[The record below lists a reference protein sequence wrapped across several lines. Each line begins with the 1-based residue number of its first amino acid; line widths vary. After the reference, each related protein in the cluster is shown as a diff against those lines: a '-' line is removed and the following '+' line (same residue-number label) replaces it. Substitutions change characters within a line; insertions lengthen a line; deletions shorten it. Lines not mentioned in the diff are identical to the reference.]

1 MDVWYKTEEITK
13 EEKSQLVSQ
22 LVGNHQNTR
31 EKAEAI
37 VKEFDEVL
45 RKEHSEMD
53 SIPKALGYSRIR
65 PNDILNMIKRCF
77 QMGMGS
83 VLFKARGIHDR
94 LYPTGKGK
102 NPGTSEE
109 VKPSG
114 DNPQL

>member
-1 MDVWYKTEEITK
+1 MWYKTEEITE
-13 EEKSQLVSQ
+13 EEKSQLVFQ

-77 QMGMGS
+77 QIGKGR
-83 VLFKARGIHDR
+83 VLFRGIHNR
-94 LYPTGKGK
+94 LYPTEKGK